1 MNLTGNSEFL
11 KLFFSCVEIL
21 SALRK
26 QQIGTPVLAH
36 SGSIEI
42 ESSEGKGCTF
52 RIVLSAYN
60 PN

>member
-1 MNLTGNSEFL
+1 MGGGGLGLAITRWI
-11 KLFFSCVEIL
+11 VE
-21 SALRK
+21 
-26 QQIGTPVLAH
+26 AH
-36 SGSIEI
+36 SGRIEL